1 MSTFQGLEMS
11 KRALYAQQGAL
22 YTTGHN
28 ISNVNTDGY
37 SRQRVDFNTTPS
49 FPKAAKMMP
58 GGAGQKGT
66 GVEIGVIERIR
77 NKFLDTQYRTENSN
91 MGYWSTRQNALS
103 RMESLMNE
111 QSKDGI
117 QATMDNLLICPQE
130 LSNEPEDNCSLLVV
144 RECGITI
151 CETFKQISREPGKNK
166 RELKEEIKY
175 TVDKIKSLLKGI
187 NNINKQIKK
196 IE

>member
-1 MSTFQGLEMS
+1 
-11 KRALYAQQGAL
+11 
-22 YTTGHN
+22 
-28 ISNVNTDGY
+28 
-37 SRQRVDFNTTPS
+37 VDFNTTPS

-111 QSKDGI
+111 QSKDGLK
-117 QATMDNLLICPQE
+117 ATMDNFWESLQDI
-130 LSNEPEDNCSLLVV
+130 SNETGDNCALSVV
-144 RECGITI
+144 AVSVLTI
-151 CETFKQISREPGKNK
+151 AKY
-166 RELKEEIKY
+166 IK
-175 TVDKIKSLLKGI
+175 
-187 NNINKQIKK
+187 
-196 IE
+196 